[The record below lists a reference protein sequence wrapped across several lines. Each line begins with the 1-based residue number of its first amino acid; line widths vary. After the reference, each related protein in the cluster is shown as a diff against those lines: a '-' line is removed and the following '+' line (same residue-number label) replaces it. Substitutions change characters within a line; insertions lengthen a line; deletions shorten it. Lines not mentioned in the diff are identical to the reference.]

1 MRKTRLI
8 PALLL
13 VAVAIGSAQTKNPV
27 SSALRD
33 GHEVIS
39 VVLHTDKPGI
49 WEDSKALLTY
59 GLIKVG
65 CSAAS
70 FVNSPDRA
78 SEKDDPPG
86 EGDGAH

>member
-1 MRKTRLI
+1 
-8 PALLL
+8 
-13 VAVAIGSAQTKNPV
+13 V

-65 CSAAS
+65 CSPEVLA
-70 FVNSPDRA
+70 NST
-78 SEKDDPPG
+78 EKGPQREDEGG

>member
-1 MRKTRLI
+1 
-8 PALLL
+8 
-13 VAVAIGSAQTKNPV
+13 
-27 SSALRD
+27 
-33 GHEVIS
+33 VIS

-70 FVNSPDRA
+70 FANGSDRA
-78 SEKDDPPG
+78 SEKEDAG

>member
-1 MRKTRLI
+1 L
-8 PALLL
+8 
-13 VAVAIGSAQTKNPV
+13 V

-65 CSAAS
+65 CSPEALA
-70 FVNSPDRA
+70 NSA
-78 SEKDDPPG
+78 EKGTEKEDEAG
-86 EGDGAH
+86 EGDEAH